1 MESRSFFLI
10 VSHSFSLCQR
20 YIPDCSIGLFDGKAP
35 PRLKFKFNLSRT
47 GAPNRDWVLKDAL
60 TEVLGKNPKLFME
73 PDWVRKFLSQM
84 CTFPTNI
91 ELPLETNSASLI
103 SGSVA
108 ANLLDN
114 NTFIKEVLACLL
126 YALNCRAEDA
136 HAAFALTHDPPT
148 VQATPPDSDAR
159 FWAAILS
166 AMAHLADRFSKQ
178 EAKRAEAQTTYLLGN
193 LKQVKKKDVSKKATE
208 REVVNP
214 KEIATASIDKKKLQK
229 KAKDLAGDRP
239 ARQGNPKGGKGRK
252 GRYGGKRNNQSY
264 NGRKSHVDHYESNDR
279 DRNDDRDRDRDRTPP
294 RNNARRGRGRGGK

>member
-1 MESRSFFLI
+1 MESCSFFLI
-10 VSHSFSLCQR
+10 VSYSFSLCQR

-35 PRLKFKFNLSRT
+35 PRLKVKFNLSRT
-47 GAPNRDWVLKDAL
+47 GAPNRDWILKDAL

-91 ELPLETNSASLI
+91 KLPLETNSASMV

-108 ANLLDN
+108 ADLLDN
-114 NTFIKEVLACLL
+114 NKFIKEVLACLL

-148 VQATPPDSDAR
+148 VLATQTDSDAR

-166 AMAHLADRFSKQ
+166 AMAHLADCFSKQ
-178 EAKRAEAQTTYLLGN
+178 EAKRAEAQTSYLLGN
-193 LKQVKKKDVSKKATE
+193 LKQVKNKDVSKKVTE

-214 KEIATASIDKKKLQK
+214 KVVATASIDEKKLQK
-229 KAKDLAGDRP
+229 RAKDLAGDKP
-239 ARQGNPKGGKGRK
+239 ARRNYPKRGKGRK
-252 GRYGGKRNNQSY
+252 GNYGGRNNQAY
-264 NGRKSHVDHYESNDR
+264 NGKKPHVDHYETDR
-279 DRNDDRDRDRDRTPP
+279 DREDDRDRDRDRDRSPP
-294 RNNARRGRGRGGK
+294 RNSSCRGRGRGGK